1 MQPVHGSMH
10 GSRRQ
15 VVYWRVSTVGTDF
28 MTVTVTGRVSCLYS
42 GTWTVVSWEKDGK
55 PAPDKSFKGMHMIFA
70 KDTLTIMHGKKT
82 LGNGT
87 FKVAAGQKP
96 HAIDYK
102 EGKDITSVYDVGIFE
117 IEGDTMKYCTTADA
131 KKRPTKFD
139 GKHGWLFVLKK
150 EKK

>member
-1 MQPVHGSMH
+1 MKNSLTFGLLLLATGHWPLATGHCLAGQEP
-10 GSRRQ
+10 
-15 VVYWRVSTVGTDF
+15 TDAQKL
-28 MTVTVTGRVSCLYS
+28 MKAME

-70 KDTLTIMHGKKT
+70 KDTLTIMHGKKA

-139 GKHGWLFVLKK
+139 SKLGWLFVLKK